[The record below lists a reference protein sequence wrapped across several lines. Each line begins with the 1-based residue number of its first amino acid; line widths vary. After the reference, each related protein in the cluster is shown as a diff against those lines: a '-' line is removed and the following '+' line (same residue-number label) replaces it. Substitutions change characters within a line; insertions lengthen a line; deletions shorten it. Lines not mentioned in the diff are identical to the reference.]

1 MQKLIER
8 SFFEGTVGI
17 ENSNQ
22 GRMMHK
28 LYAYWGKKS
37 NYVIYTYRVKFQSI
51 YSFFPEYLKL
61 SQHKKNKLSISH

>member
-8 SFFEGTVGI
+8 SFFEGAIGI
-17 ENSNQ
+17 EKSNQ

-28 LYAYWGKKS
+28 LYAYGVR
-37 NYVIYTYRVKFQSI
+37 NLIYTYRVKFQSI

-61 SQHKKNKLSISH
+61 SQYKKNKLSISH